1 MGGAGGWEGQV
12 DGRGRMMGGAG
23 GWEGQVDGRGRWM
36 GGVGEWEGRDD
47 GRGRMMETWVVRR
60 GGGWECWD
68 SYTG

>member
-1 MGGAGGWEGQV
+1 
-12 DGRGRMMGGAG
+12 
-23 GWEGQVDGRGRWM
+23 M

-47 GRGRMMETWVVRR
+47 GRGRMMERWVVRG